1 MQPFLGGGD
10 MIASVGFDSSTWND
24 LPWKFEAGTSPIAEG
39 VGLGAAV
46 DYLSAIGMDA
56 VRAHERELTA
66 YTLERLEDVE
76 GLHAFGPIDPDLR
89 GGVVSLELK
98 GVHPHDLAEIC
109 DREHVCI
116 RAGHHCAQP
125 LMREMGVPAT
135 ARASFHV
142 YNDRDDVDRLIAA
155 LQTALVVD
163 DAGKIVDLRFH
174 GHGCAISQASA
185 SIASEEL
192 IGMQAD
198 EVAALGA
205 DWVIDLLGIE
215 ISPTRRK
222 CALLSLKVMRGA
234 VTGDASWPE

>member
-1 MQPFLGGGD
+1 
-10 MIASVGFDSSTWND
+10 
-24 LPWKFEAGTSPIAEG
+24 
-39 VGLGAAV
+39 
-46 DYLSAIGMDA
+46 MDA
-56 VRAHERELTA
+56 LYRDYILDHYKSPRNFGELEPHDREWHDHNPLCG
-66 YTLERLEDVE
+66 D
-76 GLHAFGPIDPDLR
+76 
-89 GGVVSLELK
+89 EL
-98 GVHPHDLAEIC
+98 GVH
-109 DREHVCI
+109 
-116 RAGHHCAQP
+116 
-125 LMREMGVPAT
+125 
-135 ARASFHV
+135 
-142 YNDRDDVDRLIAA
+142 LI
-155 LQTALVVD
+155 VD
-163 DAGKIVDLRFH
+163 DDGKIADLRFH